1 LNEKRIQEVVKI
13 EKQADEILAKAVAEA
28 ERIPMLAEQETK
40 ALIEN
45 GCSQAEKEAKVLLES
60 SLSNDETNKI
70 LREAE
75 STNDHNAT
83 LAKRNFERATT
94 YVVSRVVGRG

>member
-1 LNEKRIQEVVKI
+1 MNEKRIQEVVKI
-13 EKQADEILAKAVAEA
+13 EKQADEILAKAVSEA
-28 ERIPMLAEQETK
+28 DRIPLLAEQETK

-45 GCSQAEKEAKVLLES
+45 GRSQAEKEAKVLLES

-75 STNDHNAT
+75 STSEHNAT
-83 LAKRNFERATT
+83 LAKRNSERATT
-94 YVVSRVVGRG
+94 YVISRVVGRG

>member
-1 LNEKRIQEVVKI
+1 MNEKRIQEVVKI
-13 EKQADEILAKAVAEA
+13 EKQADEIFAKAVTEA

-45 GCSQAEKEAKVLLES
+45 SRLLAEKETKVLLES
-60 SLSNDETNKI
+60 SLTDEETNRI
-70 LREAE
+70 LSEAE
-75 STNDHNAT
+75 SKIEHNSS

-94 YVVSRVVGRG
+94 YVISRVVGRG